1 MYRMIVVVLSA
12 VMMLVGCSYRHCE
25 ETVLQAPYFMT
36 QMTNE
41 EVFDKCFV
49 AYQLS
54 SYRDKQDHK
63 VCVRLDGKFVLDE
76 IPHSVQVF
84 YRFSDREHF
93 TITDFVIDGQSEPE
107 VIFLYYMTQLYE

>member
-1 MYRMIVVVLSA
+1 MIVVILSI
-12 VMMLVGCSYRHCE
+12 VMMLVGCSYKQYE
-25 ETVLQAPYFMT
+25 DAVLNAPYFMT

-41 EVFDKCFV
+41 KVFGKCFV

-54 SYRDKQDHK
+54 SYRDKQDRK

-93 TITDFVIDGQSEPE
+93 IITDFVIDGQSEPE